1 MEFQEITSD
10 SKVYPGEYL
19 LHQPSQE
26 IVLCG
31 AYIKTEGK
39 IRALRQGRLME
50 DKIENF
56 RKIQL
61 NKTERKENAVQR
73 CSGCKSK

>member
-1 MEFQEITSD
+1 MKFEEITID

-19 LHQPSQE
+19 LHDPSQE

-31 AYIKTEGK
+31 AYIKVEGK
-39 IRALRQGRLME
+39 IRALRRGELLE
-50 DKIENF
+50 DKVENF

-61 NKTERKENAVQR
+61 NKRERKEKAVKR
-73 CSGCKSK
+73 CGGCKSR